1 MNAIGETLELTDR
14 HAGDGSTAAGGGGGV
29 DTELLWAQARPPIVS
44 QSVLSKT
51 NGNSVLLNDTVS
63 NKLTDWLTA

>member
-14 HAGDGSTAAGGGGGV
+14 HAGDGSTAASGV

-44 QSVLSKT
+44 LSVLSKT